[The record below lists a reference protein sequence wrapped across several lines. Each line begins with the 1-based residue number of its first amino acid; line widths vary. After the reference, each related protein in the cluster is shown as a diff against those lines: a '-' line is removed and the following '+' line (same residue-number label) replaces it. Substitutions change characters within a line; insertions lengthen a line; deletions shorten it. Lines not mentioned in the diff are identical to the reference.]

1 MNARNV
7 AATTSEIPVVSMRHV
22 GKVFPGVVAN
32 DDINLDIHAGR
43 VHCLLGENGAG
54 KSTLISILAGMQQ
67 PDSGWIEIDGEKVNI
82 SSPRAAM
89 DYGIGVVYQHSTL
102 ISTMTVLENLMLGD
116 TGSVQL
122 NRKSARTRLKEIS
135 AMLGV
140 DIDPEA
146 QAADLALGQ
155 QQQVEIAKAMWK
167 GSRVLILDEPTSM
180 LAPQAIADLETSVER
195 LTSDGIAVIFITH
208 KLREAY
214 SMGDEVSVLRR
225 GRLVADI
232 DAATLSQQSESQFT
246 TAVLSAMFGDDMSAI
261 GDQSDVEVLS
271 GAKVVSKTRK
281 KASASSGA
289 EPVLR
294 LNSIST
300 LSTPTEF
307 GVKNISLSL
316 RPGEVVGVAGIDGH
330 GQSALAEVI
339 AGQIKATEGTVTLD
353 GADVTKIG
361 VRARQEL
368 GLRYVTDDRL
378 HEGIVGDLSVAL
390 NLLLKQIGKLPYW
403 KRGQISRPD
412 VDAEATRLVNEY
424 EIRTPSI
431 HSRAGAMSGGNIQKL
446 LLARELSH
454 NPRVVVFNKPT
465 YGLDLK
471 TVNRVRQVIKD
482 FADSGGAVLLISTDL
497 DELVEL
503 SDRITIIS
511 RGSLVGEVINDS
523 PETSRHVGEFMVGSA
538 QTEESHV

>member
-7 AATTSEIPVVSMRHV
+7 AATHSDTPVVSMRHV
-22 GKVFPGVVAN
+22 GKVFPGVIAN
-32 DDINLDIHAGR
+32 DDITLDIRPGR

-67 PDSGWIEIDGEKVNI
+67 PDTGWIEIDGQKVNI
-82 SSPRAAM
+82 SSPRSAM

-116 TGSVQL
+116 TGGAFL
-122 NRKSARTRLKEIS
+122 NRTSARTRLKEIS

-146 QAADLALGQ
+146 EAADLALGQ

-180 LAPQAIADLETSVER
+180 LAPQAIADLESSVER
-195 LTSDGIAVIFITH
+195 LTKDGIAVIFITH
-208 KLREAY
+208 KLREAF

-225 GRLVADI
+225 GRLAATI
-232 DAATLSQQSESQFT
+232 DAETLAGQSEGKFT
-246 TAVLSAMFGDDMSAI
+246 SAVLAAMFGDDISTI
-261 GDQSDVEVLS
+261 GNRNDVELLS
-271 GAKVVSKTRK
+271 GAKTATKVRSKSAPVASKT
-281 KASASSGA
+281 
-289 EPVLR
+289 VLH
-294 LNSIST
+294 LEDVST
-300 LSTPTEF
+300 ASTPTEF
-307 GVKNISLSL
+307 GVSDITLKL
-316 RPGEVVGVAGIDGH
+316 RAGEVIGVAGIDGH
-330 GQSALAEVI
+330 GQSALAEVV
-339 AGQIKATEGTVTLD
+339 AGQVRATSGTVYLD
-353 GADVTKIG
+353 GGDVTKLG

-403 KRGQISRPD
+403 KRGQISKPD
-412 VDAEATRLVNEY
+412 VDAEASRLVDDF

-431 HSRAGAMSGGNIQKL
+431 HARAGALSGGNIQKL

-454 NPRVVVFNKPT
+454 QPTVVVFNKPT

-471 TVNRVRQVIKD
+471 TVNRVRTIVKD
-482 FADSGGAVLLISTDL
+482 FADQGGAVLLISTDL

-503 SDRITIIS
+503 SDRIAIIS
-511 RGSLVGEVINDS
+511 RGRFVGEVENNSQDTAR
-523 PETSRHVGEFMVGSA
+523 EVGEFMVGSA
-538 QTEESHV
+538 HSEGNHV